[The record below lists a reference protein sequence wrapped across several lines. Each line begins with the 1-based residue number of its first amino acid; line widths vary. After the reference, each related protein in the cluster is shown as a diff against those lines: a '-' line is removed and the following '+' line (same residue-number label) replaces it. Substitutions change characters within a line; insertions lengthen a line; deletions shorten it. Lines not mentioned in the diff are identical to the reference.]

1 MHQGDRFVK
10 TKFVACKATAL
21 TRRSFLC
28 LDLGSISVEPNRQ
41 IDGNEKLHK
50 NHLHIT
56 ARDPYLQP

>member
-1 MHQGDRFVK
+1 LQSYGADAPQFFV
-10 TKFVACKATAL
+10 L
-21 TRRSFLC
+21 RPWQHH
-28 LDLGSISVEPNRQ
+28 VEPNRQ